1 MEKLKV
7 EGVGVITDEN
17 EMALKQKNLV
27 VTTKTKHAPVKNA
40 GFFKVE

>member
-7 EGVGVITDEN
+7 EGVINEN
-17 EMALKQKNLV
+17 EMALKQKHLV
-27 VTTKTKHAPVKNA
+27 VTTETKHAPVKNA